1 MYKLSNSNSVI
12 RLTDGA
18 NIPFDNSNTDYQQF
32 LKWVSEGNTPEP
44 PDVIEQLNQEIVISP
59 WQFRTV
65 LNRLSLRDAV
75 ENMVK
80 NSDNYRIKDGW
91 EFATSWR
98 EKHPLVQQMG
108 LMLDLSEEDIHNI
121 FEMASEIDTL

>member
-1 MYKLSNSNSVI
+1 MYKLTNSNSVI
-12 RLTDGA
+12 RLADGA

-44 PDVIEQLNQEIVISP
+44 PDTITSPEQEIVISP

-80 NSDNYRIKDGW
+80 NSDNYLIKDGW

-108 LMLDLSEEDIHNI
+108 LMLGLSEEDIHNI

>member
-1 MYKLSNSNSVI
+1 MYKLTDTTSII
-12 RLTDGA
+12 RLADNATIPADEA
-18 NIPFDNSNTDYQQF
+18 NADYQQF
-32 LKWVSEGNTPEP
+32 LKWISEGNTPEP
-44 PDVIEQLNQEIVISP
+44 SDTIEQLNQEIVISP

-80 NSDNYRIKDGW
+80 NSDNYLIKDGW

-98 EKHPLVQQMG
+98 EKHPLIQQMG
-108 LMLDLSEEDIHNI
+108 LMLGLSEEDIHNI